1 MKNNHYFF
9 NDFVNNKTSLNTL
22 DRAVS
27 KKITC
32 KWITSAA
39 NFPSVVHTYVND
51 TIKHSLFNIVPI
63 NIEQP
68 EKWQHNPGQII
79 ILSWEV
85 MNVHFLYQTIYGK
98 AFLNWI
104 ENVDVG
110 PIIFS
115 KQDEHICN
123 PKLREV
129 INQIRPDAIIT
140 CTSSSIDAE
149 KVYGNLDTSFYHVF
163 PGYINSDVQFDV
175 PINKRN
181 IDILSRGRWLK
192 PKYGHLGYL
201 KGTIGEEIVNYN
213 NTHSCGLNINHSNFA
228 KARVNDYTQWE
239 TLILNSK
246 TILSTPTGCNVVSQ
260 ALTAEG
266 GDLLDQA
273 IINGWSR
280 NIEYSYDQF
289 VKIYDDNKN
298 VYTEE
303 LNFETI
309 SPKMFQAAVYK
320 SALVMY
326 RHNYANIFKPD
337 IHYIPVETDHSNLDD
352 VVAKIKDVDYL
363 QEMVDRVYEDV
374 VSSKL
379 FTYEKLARFLDAI
392 ITKIIF

>member
-1 MKNNHYFF
+1 MNDNHYFF
-9 NDFVNNKTSLNTL
+9 NDFINNKTSLNTL

-32 KWITSAA
+32 KWITSAT
-39 NFPSVVHTYVND
+39 NYPSVVRTYIDD

-68 EKWQHNPGQII
+68 EKWQHNPDQII

-85 MNVHFLYQTIYGK
+85 INIHFLYQTTMYGK

-104 ENVDVG
+104 KNVDVG

-129 INQIRPDAIIT
+129 INQIRPDAVIT

-149 KVYGNLDTSFYHVF
+149 KVYGDLDTSFYHVF
-163 PGYINSDVQFDV
+163 PGYISSDIQFNV
-175 PINKRN
+175 PINKRST
-181 IDILSRGRWLK
+181 DILSRGRWLK
-192 PKYGHLGYL
+192 PNYGRLGYL
-201 KGTIGEEIVNYN
+201 KGAIGEEIVGYN
-213 NTHSCGLNINHSNFA
+213 NTHSCGLNINHSNA
-228 KARVNDYTQWE
+228 LTARVNDYTQWE

-246 TILSTPTGCNVVSQ
+246 TILSTPIGCNVISQ
-260 ALTAEG
+260 ATTAGG
-266 GDLLDQA
+266 GDSLDHHNTQ
-273 IINGWSR
+273 
-280 NIEYSYDQF
+280 YSYDRF

-298 VYTEE
+298 VYNEE

-320 SALVMY
+320 TALVMY
-326 RHNYANIFKPD
+326 RHNYADIFKPD

-363 QEMVDRVYEDV
+363 QEMVDRVYEDI
-374 VSSKL
+374 VSIKL
-379 FTYEKLARFLDAI
+379 FTYENLARFLDAI
-392 ITKIIF
+392 ITKIIS